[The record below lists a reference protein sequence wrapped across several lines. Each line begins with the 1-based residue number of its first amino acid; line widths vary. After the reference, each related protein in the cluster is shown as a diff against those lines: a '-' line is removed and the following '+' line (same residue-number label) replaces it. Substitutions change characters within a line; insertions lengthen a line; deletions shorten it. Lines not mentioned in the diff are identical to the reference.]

1 MGGTL
6 EKQGLEHLDDNQE
19 IIQNGKNKNHKNK
32 NNQNEEQSTKTLGK
46 VANDG
51 KSQHKRNGVQ
61 KKKKNDKVSIIAKDK
76 DVNLEKKALEL
87 IHEKNP
93 DKEDYDLIY
102 DIISK
107 HFFLQTLN
115 HQAKDEI
122 IISMSLY
129 SVKEG
134 KTLYSQGYAGNYWY
148 IVNSGELERYNNNKL
163 IGKLSRGD
171 SFGERA
177 LMNGAPRSN
186 TVIAKTDCKLWV
198 LKRQVFRKIL
208 EFIFTSNYEENMK
221 FLDGI
226 NMPLDATFKSIMA
239 NNLMQEIYLKGQYI
253 CKEGE
258 LGSCMYII
266 KDGEVDCLKGDKVIR
281 TLKKGDNFGQ
291 KALLEG
297 GIRSLDVKA
306 KSDCKI
312 YSISTEFF
320 KNQFGENFRE
330 QLYFNFVS
338 TSFMISKTFSEISTK
353 IISKTFKFFSF
364 RSLKN
369 NELVYPKDQKICEK
383 LCVVLEGN
391 IVDKKIN
398 KVEARRYEI
407 LFEKQLKEGSTDLIK
422 NNLMAEPDCILAEID
437 YEKFKEILGG
447 DLKAAKTKSNQL
459 TTFGNIPFFRIL
471 SDDKIEFLQNN
482 LKVEKFQNGKKI
494 INQGDIGD
502 KLFIIKEGRV
512 DFFVNSR
519 YIRSLNDGEE
529 FGARSLILTSDRR
542 TATAIANGE
551 VVCYTLT
558 AKVFKSILEPNL
570 YEYFTNKIYL
580 EDNTIELKD
589 LDNIKELGSGSFGSV
604 NLVKN
609 KKNKFTYA
617 IKALN
622 LDQIKKENLES
633 CVEVERDVLLK
644 IDHPF
649 IMKMVKYLKNDSY
662 IFFINEYIKG
672 KELWEVIRDIGL
684 LNKEQTQFYGASILL
699 AMDYL
704 HKQKIIYRDLKPE
717 NVMVNVKGYIKI
729 IDFGTVKEIQDRTS
743 TIIGTSHYMAPEIT
757 KGEGYSFQVDIWSI
771 AICMYEF
778 FCGKL
783 PFGEEY
789 DDPMDIYRAVSK
801 EELTFPNFVH
811 DEKFMQLMN
820 KMLKKNPT
828 NRLWK
833 IKQIKQDPYFV
844 DFDWNKLIS
853 LSYPPPYMIKMKED
867 KENNSA
873 PIPYLSY
880 LQSKGAKR
888 YGKKK
893 KSNRQLK
900 FEKWLK
906 NF

>member
-1 MGGTL
+1 MGGTMEKQTL
-6 EKQGLEHLDDNQE
+6 EKYHEQPE
-19 IIQNGKNKNHKNK
+19 INGKTGNK
-32 NNQNEEQSTKTLGK
+32 NNKNKKEKIENQSTKSLVK
-46 VANDG
+46 AEG
-51 KSQHKRNGVQ
+51 KSQHKRNGVS
-61 KKKKNDKVSIIAKDK
+61 KKKKNDKVSIFAKDK

-134 KTLYSQGYAGNYWY
+134 KTLYSQGYSGNYWY
-148 IVNSGELERYNNNKL
+148 IVNSGELDRYNNNKL

-221 FLDGI
+221 FLDGV

-266 KDGEVDCLKGDKVIR
+266 KDGEVECLKGDKVIR
-281 TLKKGDNFGQ
+281 VLKKGENFGQ
-291 KALLEG
+291 KALLED

-306 KSDCKI
+306 KTDCKI

-330 QLYFNFVS
+330 QLYYSFIT
-338 TSFMISKTFSEISTK
+338 TSFMHSKTFGEISK
-353 IISKTFKFFSF
+353 KMIGKTFKFFTF
-364 RSLKN
+364 KSLKN
-369 NELVYPKDQKICEK
+369 GEVAYPKGKKINEK

-398 KVEARRYEI
+398 KVEAKRYEI
-407 LFEKQLKEGSTDLIK
+407 LFESKLSEGSSDAIK
-422 NNLMAEPDCILAEID
+422 NDLVAEPDCILAEID
-437 YEKFKEILGG
+437 YDKFQEILGG
-447 DLKAAKTKSNQL
+447 DLKTAQAKSNQL
-459 TTFGNIPFFRIL
+459 ASFANIGFFRIL

-482 LKVEKFQNGKKI
+482 LKIEKFQNGKKI
-494 INQGDIGD
+494 ITQGDIGD
-502 KLFIIKEGRV
+502 KLFIIKQGRV

-519 YIRSLNDGEE
+519 YIRSLNDGED
-529 FGARSLILTSDRR
+529 FGARSLIMTSDKR

-551 VVCYTLT
+551 VSCYTLT
-558 AKVFKSILEPNL
+558 SAVFKSILEPNL

-609 KKNKFTYA
+609 KKNKYTYA
-617 IKALN
+617 IKALD
-622 LDQIKKENLES
+622 LEQIKKENLES

-649 IMKMVKYLKNDSY
+649 IMKMVKYLKNETY

-717 NVMVNVKGYIKI
+717 NVMVNVKGYIKV

-757 KGEGYSFQVDIWSI
+757 KGEGYSFQVDIWSV

-811 DEKFMQLMN
+811 DDKFMQLMV

-833 IKQIKQDPYFV
+833 FKQIKQDPYFA
-844 DFDWNKLIS
+844 DFDWNKLMS
-853 LSYPPPYMIKMKED
+853 LSYPPPYMIKMKEE
-867 KENNSA
+867 KENNGTL
-873 PIPYLSY
+873 IPYLSY
-880 LQSKGAKR
+880 LQSKGVKR
-888 YGKKK
+888 NAKKK
-893 KSNRQLK
+893 NSNRQIK